1 MHSIVGNAPAI
12 FCLGTRLDFVFVI
25 SLLGSSLYRV
35 TGSGDTVTRMPY
47 FRPPPFDKTSCS
59 AAVAGCTPVVYQ
71 PGELKVVVCKNG
83 KERDLAKD
91 DPTVRAKSWQPITGI
106 PPASNASRP
115 RSAMH
120 LTGRRWWWCAP
131 SREGR
136 VRSGSRRNPARC
148 HAAGRIG
155 HAAKP
160 RRDQVQRY
168 SLQRHPEAQA
178 RLQH

>member
-120 LTGRRWWWCAP
+120 LTGRRWWCAP
-131 SREGR
+131 SRGKAGYDPGLGAIR
-136 VRSGSRRNPARC
+136 
-148 HAAGRIG
+148 HAATLQGASVTQQSL
-155 HAAKP
+155 AAT
-160 RRDQVQRY
+160 RR
-168 SLQRHPEAQA
+168 SEEHTSELQS
-178 RLQH
+178 